1 MSLGKTAEKLQ
12 AVGVETLGIIASRAD
27 RARLFFRYRPVRCG
41 VGADTELSTHRAYG
55 VPHTGVTPEVMQ
67 AIQGAYRNLAR
78 ELKLEMPDDQARDAI
93 GRLDGFETTESEKAE
108 FQRHQVQFTGQFLVD
123 RQGIVRWSNIE
134 CAQDGLAGI
143 DKFPTDEELV
153 EAARALPRR

>member
-1 MSLGKTAEKLQ
+1 M
-12 AVGVETLGIIASRAD
+12 GVETVGIVASKAE
-27 RARLFFRYRPVRCG
+27 RARLFFRYRPVRCA
-41 VGADTELSTHRAYG
+41 VGADPDLTTHRAYG
-55 VPHTGVTPEVMQ
+55 VPQTGVTPEVMQ
-67 AIQGAYRNLAR
+67 AVHGAYRNLAR
-78 ELKLEMPDDQARDAI
+78 ELKLKVPDDQARDVI
-93 GRLDGFETTESEKAE
+93 GRLDGFEPTESENAE

-153 EAARALPRR
+153 EVARALR

>member
-12 AVGVETLGIIASRAD
+12 AVGVETLGIIASQAE

-123 RQGIVRWSNIE
+123 RHGIVRWASIE

-143 DKFPTDEELV
+143 DKFPTDEELLA
-153 EAARALPRR
+153 AARKLS